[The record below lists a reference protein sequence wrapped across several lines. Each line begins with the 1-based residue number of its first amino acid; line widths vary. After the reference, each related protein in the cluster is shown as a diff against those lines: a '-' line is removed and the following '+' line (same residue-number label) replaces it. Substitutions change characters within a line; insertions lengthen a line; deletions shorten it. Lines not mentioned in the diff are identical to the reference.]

1 MNVNKRQKEE
11 MMEYRKHGAVS
22 VMEACEFLGGIG
34 VTKFYELVRRGDLPI
49 VKIGRR
55 SVVLLDDLEDYLVSA
70 ASKEN
75 D

>member
-1 MNVNKRQKEE
+1 MKVNKRQKEE
-11 MMEYRKHGAVS
+11 IMDFRKHGAVS
-22 VMEACEFLGGIG
+22 VLEACEFLGGIG
-34 VTKFYELVRRGDLPI
+34 VTKFYDLVRQGDLPI

-55 SVVLLDDLEDYLVSA
+55 SVVLVDDLENYLVSV

>member
-1 MNVNKRQKEE
+1 MKVNKRQETE
-11 MMEYRKHGAVS
+11 IMDFRKHGAVS
-22 VMEACEFLGGIG
+22 VIEACEFLGGIG

-55 SVVLLDDLEDYLVSA
+55 SVVLVDDLENYLVSA